1 MPRDRQYLVDIVKS
15 AQIILD
21 HVASVDWDSFYQDI
35 LVQDAVIRRLEII
48 GEASRRISEEYK
60 TKHGYLPWHEMIGM
74 RNFVI
79 HEYDAVDLPIIW
91 NTIHENLPPL
101 LEQLSHL
108 IDLSE

>member
-1 MPRDRQYLVDIVKS
+1 MPRDKQYLVDIFKS

-21 HVASVDWDSFYQDI
+21 HVTGVDWDSFYQDI

-48 GEASRRISEEYK
+48 GEASRRISEDFK
-60 TKHGYLPWHEMIGM
+60 AKHDHLPWHEMISM
-74 RNFVI
+74 RNLVI
-79 HEYDAVDLPIIW
+79 HEYDAVALPIIW
-91 NTIHENLPPL
+91 NTINENIPAL